1 MSSYDFYWSQEWA
14 IKHEKSLNKPKR
26 YDSED
31 DVAIKELFDQ
41 LDENHSGKLINYI
54 ILLGT
59 LEYRELIRMM
69 KRLHINPGRS
79 SLPEFFGFVGEHGT
93 ESISFS
99 NFRDLVTSNR
109 CIFKE
114 NIILE

>member
-1 MSSYDFYWSQEWA
+1 MSCYDFYWSQEWA

-31 DVAIKELFDQ
+31 DIAIKELFDQ
-41 LDENHSGKLINYI
+41 LDENHS
-54 ILLGT
+54 GT

-79 SLPEFFGFVGEHGT
+79 SLPEFFGFVGEHGK

-99 NFRDLVTSNR
+99 DFRDLVTSNR
-109 CIFKE
+109 CIYK
-114 NIILE
+114 

>member
-31 DVAIKELFDQ
+31 DIAIKELFDQ
-41 LDENHSGKLINYI
+41 LDENHSG
-54 ILLGT
+54 T

-69 KRLHINPGRS
+69 KLLHINPGRS
-79 SLPEFFGFVGEHGT
+79 SLPEFFGFVGEHGK

-99 NFRDLVTSNR
+99 DFRDLVTSNR
-109 CIFKE
+109 CIYK
-114 NIILE
+114 

>member
-31 DVAIKELFDQ
+31 DIAIKELFDQ
-41 LDENHSGKLINYI
+41 LDENHS
-54 ILLGT
+54 GT

-79 SLPEFFGFVGEHGT
+79 SLPEFFGFVGEYGK

-99 NFRDLVTSNR
+99 DFRDLVTSNR
-109 CIFKE
+109 CIYK
-114 NIILE
+114 